1 MPTLWLCSSGFALPS
16 LALGRGPVSWAAFP
30 RDGARAA
37 GAEARIRIV
46 ANADLTAADRSVPR
60 KGKHGCPPGEAEEE
74 NQAELASW
82 PVCRQSHPFHR
93 QSNVVW
99 YGWVEFKP
107 KLDRTTVSAA
117 YEILESAGLISG
129 QVGRGSFVTGGAV
142 PTDGVDWNALLERSD
157 TSMAGPNG
165 GWSKDVISFAVSRP
179 SRDLFPLDEFRAT

>member
-82 PVCRQSHPFHR
+82 PVCRQSHPSHR

-107 KLDRTTVSAA
+107 KLDPAA
-117 YEILESAGLISG
+117 EAPLYRQLAGQISPKNPPGFLAAGGGPPAPRELAWLAWTESDYRI
-129 QVGRGSFVTGGAV
+129 GRLRN
-142 PTDGVDWNALLERSD
+142 PR
-157 TSMAGPNG
+157 
-165 GWSKDVISFAVSRP
+165 
-179 SRDLFPLDEFRAT
+179 